1 MFRSKHPFTGSPEVS
16 PPPSP
21 SRPRSLLERLFPASS
36 SPRPGA
42 LQPDKVTPNPSGSP
56 GRGSTLADHLDD
68 KYLYTAFSILQ
79 LAHMQTIPEFT
90 GLLSIPF
97 ESDSEETIDL
107 AFLRALDSSFTGD
120 NLNDLLPSYS
130 LVDKVELGGLHIA
143 PSDLIDNDGYL
154 DDAPPRGPQPTAT
167 ILMGALQGPWA
178 IILEKAVTALPEPGT
193 QSPFNKV
200 KEFFRITLDAT
211 SESGL
216 AGMDVKHTEYA
227 RFALVLAA
235 QMFEKLPGN
244 EKDGAVAEN
253 IYDIIELLE
262 QKAGWKDGYDP
273 SSNEA
278 MESINNQTVEEY
290 ILEQRFEYI
299 QCLGEYGLIKA
310 QNLLLEY

>member
-1 MFRSKHPFTGSPEVS
+1 
-16 PPPSP
+16 
-21 SRPRSLLERLFPASS
+21 
-36 SPRPGA
+36 
-42 LQPDKVTPNPSGSP
+42 
-56 GRGSTLADHLDD
+56 
-68 KYLYTAFSILQ
+68 
-79 LAHMQTIPEFT
+79 
-90 GLLSIPF
+90 
-97 ESDSEETIDL
+97 
-107 AFLRALDSSFTGD
+107 
-120 NLNDLLPSYS
+120 
-130 LVDKVELGGLHIA
+130 
-143 PSDLIDNDGYL
+143 
-154 DDAPPRGPQPTAT
+154 
-167 ILMGALQGPWA
+167 MGALQGPWA

-227 RFALVLAA
+227 RFALVLAT

-253 IYDIIELLE
+253 IYDIIEFLE